1 MNFFKSN
8 ILTRKKILESV
19 ILYNKLSGYDNIEGL
34 TEEEQD
40 KILEKTDVFFIQSKE
55 IEKIDNLTPYINLKE
70 LYLTRNYISEIR
82 GLNTLV
88 NLEVLNLKF
97 NMIQKIKNISHLKN
111 LEVLDI
117 SENDIY
123 DFEIRQIPEN
133 LIFIYFY
140 YNPFF
145 DNYNKDK
152 IFTYRSQIIQKCLK
166 IERIDKLNVK
176 DRERLLLFEEEK
188 LKNKKKYSLK
198 SLDYI
203 YQYYKQLDEDNN
215 KRVQNLNT
223 KLNNIIKND
232 IKEEKNEIS
241 TKKLDRNETLKHI
254 KELEN
259 KTNNFFNSSIF
270 KIQKENLMF
279 SKKNKDNHKK
289 FLESEEMNNLNK
301 YLKQLTE
308 KFEKTKFNDEKIKEE
323 FEEKI
328 KKAINFSQR
337 ISNAEKF
344 AKDTIERINNQKL
357 EIDLNDNLKE
367 EKMNKTPKKQKKI
380 KTVFEEEKIFDEKI
394 NKNKLSKNNSLLSIS
409 DYEESLEEK
418 KSN

>member
-1 MNFFKSN
+1 
-8 ILTRKKILESV
+8 
-19 ILYNKLSGYDNIEGL
+19 
-34 TEEEQD
+34 
-40 KILEKTDVFFIQSKE
+40 
-55 IEKIDNLTPYINLKE
+55 
-70 LYLTRNYISEIR
+70 
-82 GLNTLV
+82 
-88 NLEVLNLKF
+88 
-97 NMIQKIKNISHLKN
+97 
-111 LEVLDI
+111 
-117 SENDIY
+117 
-123 DFEIRQIPEN
+123 
-133 LIFIYFY
+133 
-140 YNPFF
+140 
-145 DNYNKDK
+145 
-152 IFTYRSQIIQKCLK
+152 
-166 IERIDKLNVK
+166 
-176 DRERLLLFEEEK
+176 
-188 LKNKKKYSLK
+188 
-198 SLDYI
+198 
-203 YQYYKQLDEDNN
+203 
-215 KRVQNLNT
+215 
-223 KLNNIIKND
+223 
-232 IKEEKNEIS
+232 
-241 TKKLDRNETLKHI
+241 
-254 KELEN
+254 
-259 KTNNFFNSSIF
+259 
-270 KIQKENLMF
+270 MF

-337 ISNAEKF
+337 ISNAEKI

>member
-1 MNFFKSN
+1 
-8 ILTRKKILESV
+8 
-19 ILYNKLSGYDNIEGL
+19 
-34 TEEEQD
+34 
-40 KILEKTDVFFIQSKE
+40 
-55 IEKIDNLTPYINLKE
+55 
-70 LYLTRNYISEIR
+70 
-82 GLNTLV
+82 
-88 NLEVLNLKF
+88 
-97 NMIQKIKNISHLKN
+97 
-111 LEVLDI
+111 
-117 SENDIY
+117 
-123 DFEIRQIPEN
+123 
-133 LIFIYFY
+133 
-140 YNPFF
+140 
-145 DNYNKDK
+145 
-152 IFTYRSQIIQKCLK
+152 
-166 IERIDKLNVK
+166 
-176 DRERLLLFEEEK
+176 
-188 LKNKKKYSLK
+188 
-198 SLDYI
+198 
-203 YQYYKQLDEDNN
+203 
-215 KRVQNLNT
+215 
-223 KLNNIIKND
+223 
-232 IKEEKNEIS
+232 
-241 TKKLDRNETLKHI
+241 
-254 KELEN
+254 
-259 KTNNFFNSSIF
+259 
-270 KIQKENLMF
+270 MF

>member
-1 MNFFKSN
+1 
-8 ILTRKKILESV
+8 
-19 ILYNKLSGYDNIEGL
+19 
-34 TEEEQD
+34 
-40 KILEKTDVFFIQSKE
+40 
-55 IEKIDNLTPYINLKE
+55 
-70 LYLTRNYISEIR
+70 
-82 GLNTLV
+82 
-88 NLEVLNLKF
+88 
-97 NMIQKIKNISHLKN
+97 
-111 LEVLDI
+111 
-117 SENDIY
+117 
-123 DFEIRQIPEN
+123 
-133 LIFIYFY
+133 
-140 YNPFF
+140 
-145 DNYNKDK
+145 
-152 IFTYRSQIIQKCLK
+152 
-166 IERIDKLNVK
+166 
-176 DRERLLLFEEEK
+176 
-188 LKNKKKYSLK
+188 
-198 SLDYI
+198 
-203 YQYYKQLDEDNN
+203 
-215 KRVQNLNT
+215 
-223 KLNNIIKND
+223 
-232 IKEEKNEIS
+232 
-241 TKKLDRNETLKHI
+241 
-254 KELEN
+254 
-259 KTNNFFNSSIF
+259 
-270 KIQKENLMF
+270 MF

-380 KTVFEEEKIFDEKI
+380 KTVFEEEKTFEKI